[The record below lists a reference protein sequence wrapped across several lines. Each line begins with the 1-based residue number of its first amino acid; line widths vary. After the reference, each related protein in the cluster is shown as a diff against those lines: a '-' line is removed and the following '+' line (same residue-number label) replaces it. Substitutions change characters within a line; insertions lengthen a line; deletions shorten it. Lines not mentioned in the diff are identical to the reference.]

1 MFQGAI
7 IHSTVLRV
15 GFHLDISALNQTSL
29 SLEVLTKTY
38 DNDLFLLRFSV
49 LILDTTA
56 ISNLNLEYVML
67 ENIRLFNNV
76 NSFSPNGPVQIDQAQ
91 VAPFAQNGGF

>member
-1 MFQGAI
+1 M
-7 IHSTVLRV
+7 
-15 GFHLDISALNQTSL
+15 DITALSQTSL

-56 ISNLNLEYVML
+56 MSNFNLDHVML
-67 ENIRLFNNV
+67 ENIRLYNHVYPFA
-76 NSFSPNGPVQIDQAQ
+76 PAGPVQIDNTL